1 MLKSV
6 SSNHLICVNPAN
18 NYVGLGKVKIS
29 TDKEIILA
37 VIKSQK
43 AKRIWKEMGI
53 KKRIT
58 ILRNIFGAFFAK
70 KEELIKIIIAE
81 TGKTIRFAKS
91 EFDRHSV
98 DFAWFLDNS
107 EKFLNEKV
115 TFEDAKTIHRIIYEP
130 RGVTAV
136 ITPWNHPYGM
146 FVWGVIPNLVA
157 GNTVVYKASEECP
170 LAGKFI
176 AKIMA
181 SKNLPDGVF
190 TEIYGTGEVGAKLI
204 DQPID
209 FIWFTG
215 SSAVGKIVY
224 QKAAKKF
231 IGTVMELGGSNPAIM
246 FDDVNIDDFI
256 EKIYIKRFSTCGQTC
271 DALKRL
277 LIQESIFDQVVE
289 KLKIRF
295 GKIVVGNPLNEKT
308 DIASLVAKR
317 QADLLEAQINDAI
330 VKGANVVFGGKRPE
344 KLKGAYFLPTLLTN
358 IKKNMRV
365 WKEEVFGPALIAV
378 SFRNEEEA
386 ISLANETRYG
396 LGSIIFTKDK
406 DRAHRIA
413 SRIEAGNVE
422 INSAN
427 HWLPCNPFGGYKE
440 SGIGREHG
448 EIGLQELCQIKLVSE
463 EK

>member
-6 SSNHLICVNPAN
+6 SSNYLICVNPAN
-18 NYVGLGKVKIS
+18 NYIGLGKVKTS
-29 TDKEIILA
+29 TDKEIVRA

-53 KKRIT
+53 KKRII
-58 ILRNIFGAFFAK
+58 ILRNIFDDFFAK
-70 KEELIKIIIAE
+70 KEELIKIIIEE
-81 TGKTIRFAKS
+81 TGKTIRDAKS
-91 EFDRHSV
+91 EFDRYSIN
-98 DFAWFLDNS
+98 FTWFLDNA
-107 EKFLNEKV
+107 EKSLREKV
-115 TFEDAKTIHRIIYEP
+115 TFENEKSIHRIIYEP

-146 FVWGVIPNLVA
+146 FVWGVVPNLVA

-231 IGTVMELGGSNPAIM
+231 ISTVMELGGSNPAIM

-256 EKIYIKRFSTCGQTC
+256 EKIYIKRFGTCGQTC

-277 LIQESIFDQVVE
+277 LIHESIFDQVVE

-308 DIASLVAKR
+308 DIASLIAKR

-330 VKGANVVFGGKRPE
+330 VKGAHVVFGGKRPE

-365 WKEEVFGPALIAV
+365 WKEEVFGPALIV
-378 SFRNEEEA
+378 VPFKNEEEA
-386 ISLANETRYG
+386 ISLANETKYG

-406 DRAHRIA
+406 NRAHRIA

-422 INSAN
+422 INGAT

-448 EIGLQELCQIKLVSE
+448 EVGLQELCQIKLISE

>member
-81 TGKTIRFAKS
+81 TGKTIRFEKS

-170 LAGKFI
+170 LSGQLIEEIIKFI
-176 AKIMA
+176 NRRSI
-181 SKNLPDGVF
+181 
-190 TEIYGTGEVGAKLI
+190 
-204 DQPID
+204 
-209 FIWFTG
+209 
-215 SSAVGKIVY
+215 
-224 QKAAKKF
+224 QKDLA
-231 IGTVMELGGSNPAIM
+231 E
-246 FDDVNIDDFI
+246 
-256 EKIYIKRFSTCGQTC
+256 R
-271 DALKRL
+271 
-277 LIQESIFDQVVE
+277 
-289 KLKIRF
+289 KLK
-295 GKIVVGNPLNEKT
+295 
-308 DIASLVAKR
+308 
-317 QADLLEAQINDAI
+317 
-330 VKGANVVFGGKRPE
+330 
-344 KLKGAYFLPTLLTN
+344 
-358 IKKNMRV
+358 
-365 WKEEVFGPALIAV
+365 KE
-378 SFRNEEEA
+378 
-386 ISLANETRYG
+386 
-396 LGSIIFTKDK
+396 
-406 DRAHRIA
+406 
-413 SRIEAGNVE
+413 
-422 INSAN
+422 
-427 HWLPCNPFGGYKE
+427 
-440 SGIGREHG
+440 
-448 EIGLQELCQIKLVSE
+448 
-463 EK
+463 